1 MRCAER
7 GGPALALGLHQRNPV
22 DLVGMG
28 TAPRR
33 PPFAA
38 TGRTI
43 SPHRDYFERVPTLSA
58 WGSSPG
64 SAAPA
69 ATVAQPVPHPW
80 NNSSHDV
87 RQKKT
92 KKMSPEACHF
102 RECRARRWPRPIG
115 GCEQDQVEHHRR
127 CCLHQLRSAKVS
139 PLPQKEFL
147 CPHIS
152 RAIILPSGCSKR
164 RRHAPFFFGVFF
176 FWVGQHPSETP
187 RVLPAH
193 F

>member
-92 KKMSPEACHF
+92 KNRAPGTSRRSTSENVAPGVGQDPSAAVSKTRSSITAAAAFTSCGRRKF
-102 RECRARRWPRPIG
+102 RPCPRRNCYAP
-115 GCEQDQVEHHRR
+115 
-127 CCLHQLRSAKVS
+127 
-139 PLPQKEFL
+139 
-147 CPHIS
+147 IS
-152 RAIILPSGCSKR
+152 RGPSFCQVGVRKGVAKR
-164 RRHAPFFFGVFF
+164 RFFLGCFFFFCGTASF
-176 FWVGQHPSETP
+176 
-187 RVLPAH
+187 
-193 F
+193 